1 MLASV
6 ALLVCASSIT
16 MHTTTTA
23 TAATPQPVG
32 GETAIALLGADAPR
46 VADKYDMTAE
56 ELKSE
61 LLDND
66 TLKVDAAKRL
76 LYIDPLHSHD
86 SDSHD
91 HIKAEAAPT
100 ALSSYPYGGGDYTST
115 DAFLLHSKPSAP
127 VVIYLDFTGHT
138 TTGTAWNNSYGSTI
152 VSGPLNYDSN
162 ATTFNAAERT
172 VIAKVWA
179 GVAEDYAPFN
189 VDVTTQEP
197 NVEML
202 KKSSSTDVNYGIR
215 VVITP
220 NAFVSAGGV
229 AYLGSFS
236 WSSDTP
242 TFAFAANYAPDDI
255 VEVISHEVGHTFG
268 LRHDGT
274 TAGVEY
280 FSGQGDWA
288 PIMGVGYYKSVT
300 QWSKGEYTNA
310 NNKEDDT
317 AVIAG
322 IAPLVTDDYADSQ
335 SSALMMTD
343 LSMRGLISTP
353 ADKDWFSFSFGGGS
367 LRVKATPAFY
377 GNLDSAI
384 EVYRGTTLVSRIDP
398 AGLSIDSTLT
408 ALPAGSYQLMLEGT
422 GAGSATATGYSDYG
436 SLGEYLLTLE
446 GAVSIDPPATINV
459 TTSSTFAT
467 SGSTVTFTASSPS
480 HPAFNGVTL
489 AWVFSDGTTA
499 NTATV
504 TKTMPSAALSATLTA
519 TTTNGGVTVKT
530 SYIRSASR
538 PSVTAT
544 AAPTSVKTGA
554 LVTFTAVGSDPDN
567 QTLTYAWSFSDGTA
581 AIGATATKTAAN
593 IGTLSGTVT
602 VTDTDNLTGTATT
615 STSVVT
621 NLPPTL
627 TLAVATLPAV
637 APANLT
643 LKATAVDP
651 ERTSLTYLWVFQDGT
666 RATTANTLKTF
677 SQAGTYTVTATVTD
691 AGGAST
697 TKTLTF
703 TVGPN
708 NAPVVST
715 ATVTPTTQAAPA
727 SFTFKAS
734 ATDVD
739 KQALTY
745 AWVFADGSK
754 ATGVTAA
761 LKNLTAPGVYTATVT
776 ATDTGG
782 LTATK
787 TVSYTVT
794 ANNAPTVS
802 VATATPT
809 AMAAPAS
816 FTFTA
821 TGADVDKQTLTYAWT
836 FSDGSTATT
845 QTVKKTATTPG
856 TYTATVTVRDTGGLT
871 ATKTVSYTVT
881 ANNAPTVSVA
891 TATPTAMAAPASFT
905 FTATG
910 ADVDKQALTYAWVFA
925 DGSKATTQTVKK
937 TATAPGTY
945 TATVTATDTGGL
957 TATKTVSYTVT
968 ANNAPTVVSA
978 SVTAA
983 SLPAGQSRTFSASAS
998 DADNQTLTYKWV
1010 FGDGST
1016 STKASAAKTFST
1028 RGSFTATL
1036 TVTDTGGLTAT
1047 RPVSYTV
1054 T

>member
-1 MLASV
+1 MRRMRSRILASV

-16 MHTTTTA
+16 ARTSTA

-32 GETAIALLGADAPR
+32 GETAVALLGADAPR
-46 VADKYDMTAE
+46 VADKYDMTTAE
-56 ELKSE
+56 LRSE
-61 LLDND
+61 LLAND

-76 LYIDPLHSHD
+76 LYIDPPSSSA

-91 HIKAEAAPT
+91 HTEAEAAPT
-100 ALSSYPYGGGDYTST
+100 VQAAYQYGGGDYTST
-115 DAFLLHSKPSAP
+115 DAFLLHSKPAAP

-152 VSGPLNYDSN
+152 TSGPLNYDSD

-197 NVEML
+197 NIEML
-202 KKSSSTDVNYGIR
+202 RKTTTSDANYGIR

-280 FSGQGDWA
+280 FSGQGNWA

-300 QWSKGEYTNA
+300 QWSKGEYSNA

-317 AVIAG
+317 ATIAG
-322 IAPLVTDDYADSQ
+322 VAPLVTDDYTDSQ
-335 SSALMMTD
+335 AAALMMTD

-353 ADKDWFSFSFGGGS
+353 ADKDWFSFSFGGGP

-408 ALPAGSYQLMLEGT
+408 ALPAGSYQLMLEGVGV
-422 GAGSATATGYSDYG
+422 GAATATGYSDYG

-446 GAVSIDPPATINV
+446 GAVSVDPPATINV

-467 SGSTVTFTASSPS
+467 SGSTVTFSASSSS
-480 HPAFNGVTL
+480 HPTFQGVTL

-499 NTATV
+499 STATV

-530 SYIRSASR
+530 SYVRFASR
-538 PSVTAT
+538 PSVTVSAT
-544 AAPTSVKTGA
+544 PTAVKTGA

-567 QTLTYAWSFSDGTA
+567 QTLAYAWSFSDGSSATG
-581 AIGATATKTAAN
+581 AIATKAATN

-627 TLAVATLPAV
+627 TLAVTTLPAAV
-637 APANLT
+637 PANLT

-651 ERTSLTYLWVFQDGT
+651 ERTTLTYLWVFQDGT
-666 RATTANTLKTF
+666 RATTANALKTF

-697 TKTLTF
+697 SKEITF

-727 SFTFKAS
+727 SFTFKAT

-761 LKNLTAPGVYTATVT
+761 LKNLT
-776 ATDTGG
+776 
-782 LTATK
+782 
-787 TVSYTVT
+787 
-794 ANNAPTVS
+794 
-802 VATATPT
+802 
-809 AMAAPAS
+809 
-816 FTFTA
+816 
-821 TGADVDKQTLTYAWT
+821 
-836 FSDGSTATT
+836 
-845 QTVKKTATTPG
+845 TPG

-881 ANNAPTVSVA
+881 PNNAPVVSVA
-891 TATPTAMAAPASFT
+891 TVTPTAMAAPASFS

-925 DGSKATTQTVKK
+925 DGSKATTQTARKIV
-937 TATAPGTY
+937 TAPGTY
-945 TATVTATDTGGL
+945 AATVTVTDTGGL

-968 ANNAPTVVSA
+968 PNNAPVVVSA

-983 SLPAGQSRTFSASAS
+983 SLPAGQSRTFSASSS
-998 DADNQTLTYKWV
+998 DADNQVLTYKWV

-1016 STKASAAKTFST
+1016 SIKASAAKTFVT
-1028 RGSFTATL
+1028 PGTYTATV
-1036 TVTDTGGLTAT
+1036 TVRDTGGLTAT
-1047 RPVSYTV
+1047 RAVAYTV